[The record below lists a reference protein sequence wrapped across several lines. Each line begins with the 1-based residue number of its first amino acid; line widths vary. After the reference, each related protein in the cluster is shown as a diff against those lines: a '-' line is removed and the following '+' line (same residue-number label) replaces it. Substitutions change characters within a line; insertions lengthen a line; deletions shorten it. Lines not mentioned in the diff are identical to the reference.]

1 MAMAFQR
8 TLRCL
13 EREQSER
20 LGPRLLLMAAVLGA
34 WVAWLVCAR
43 VPVYAMSQSGRLEVR
58 AKTHRAAAASGGKVV
73 RLALELG
80 AEVEAG
86 QLLLQLDDSLE
97 RKKLDE
103 AEAQVRA
110 LDLRERALRAQ
121 LRAESD
127 VQSFQARAA
136 EGAENRAQVA
146 VDEAGQSSLYRERM
160 QQIADQ
166 LHREELISHIE
177 ALQSEQDLAASRL
190 HVSAAQ
196 ADLSR
201 QRADGQYAHALQSAR
216 VAALTRELADLS
228 ALRVSTLAA
237 VDTARAQLER
247 RVVRAPLAGRIG
259 SVAALQIGDVVHEGE
274 LVATVIPSERLRVVA
289 EFSAADAL
297 GRVKPGQLAR
307 VRLSGFPLLEFGTL
321 GAVVRRV
328 ASEPERGSVR
338 VELSLADNPNTHL
351 PLQHGVPGVVEVR
364 IERAAPWRFLTRGL
378 VPQRTQEPRRELA
391 RDAAHGGDGSEG

>member
-20 LGPRLLLMAAVLGA
+20 LGPRLLLMAAVFGA
-34 WVAWLVCAR
+34 WTAWLVCAR
-43 VPVYAMSQSGRLEVR
+43 VPVYAMSQRGRLEVR
-58 AKTHRAAAASGGKVV
+58 ARTHRAAAASGGKVV

-80 AEVEAG
+80 VEVEAG

-110 LDLRERALRAQ
+110 LSLRERALRAQ

-127 VQSFQARAA
+127 VQVFQARAA
-136 EGAENRAQVA
+136 EGAENRAEVA
-146 VDEAGQSSLYRERM
+146 VDEAGQSSLYRERL
-160 QQIADQ
+160 QRIADQ

-177 ALQSEQDLAASRL
+177 ALQSEQELAASRM

-196 ADLSR
+196 ADLLR
-201 QRADGQYAHALQSAR
+201 QRADGQYARALQTAR

-228 ALRVSTLAA
+228 AQRVSMSAA

-259 SVAALQIGDVVHEGE
+259 SVAALQIGDVVREGD
-274 LVATVIPSERLRVVA
+274 LVATVIPPERLRVVA

-297 GRVKPGQLAR
+297 GRVKPGQAAR

-321 GAVVRRV
+321 GAVVKRV

-338 VELSLADNPNTHL
+338 VELSLADNPHTHL

-364 IERAAPWRFLTRGL
+364 IESAAPWRMLMRGL
-378 VPQRTQEPRRELA
+378 SPQRTAAAQRELA
-391 RDAAHGGDGSEG
+391 RDVEPRAEGSAG